1 MAFAAQ
7 AAHGSG
13 GPPKITAG
21 VLPIAYMVERITGND
36 ADITVLVA
44 QGQDPHT
51 FEPTPKLVA
60 KMVESDLL
68 FKTGFGFEDAL
79 IKKLTALSGTIQ
91 IVDVQQGIQLR
102 ESEEDGDHKHSHK
115 AVKRPHHD
123 GASDFDPH
131 TWLDP
136 VFAKQIAANIAD
148 ALIQRDPT
156 KAELYRSNLAQ
167 LDSDLDAVHAKLEK
181 ILEPLKGRK
190 FYVYHPAY
198 GYFGARY
205 GLKQVAIQSGGKEPT
220 AKQVAKL
227 ITSAKKD
234 GVRIIFVQ
242 PQFSQKTADA
252 IAKEINGAVVPLDD
266 LAKDYLKNFEDMA
279 VKLEQ
284 ALIQ

>member
-1 MAFAAQ
+1 
-7 AAHGSG
+7 
-13 GPPKITAG
+13 
-21 VLPIAYMVERITGND
+21 
-36 ADITVLVA
+36 
-44 QGQDPHT
+44 
-51 FEPTPKLVA
+51 
-60 KMVESDLL
+60 
-68 FKTGFGFEDAL
+68 
-79 IKKLTALSGTIQ
+79 
-91 IVDVQQGIQLR
+91 
-102 ESEEDGDHKHSHK
+102 
-115 AVKRPHHD
+115 
-123 GASDFDPH
+123 
-131 TWLDP
+131 

-279 VKLEQ
+279 VKLER